1 MGRGMAIN
9 INNSEIERLIEEVA
23 EMAGESKTEAVRR
36 ALAERKSR
44 LSPRVAGDSR
54 STRLKGFLE
63 RELWPL
69 VPPEEL
75 GRRLTRAEEEAIL
88 GYGESGV

>member
-1 MGRGMAIN
+1 MNAEMALN
-9 INNSEIERLIEEVA
+9 IKNTEVERLVEEIA
-23 EMAGESKTEAVRR
+23 KLAGESKTEVVRR
-36 ALAERKSR
+36 ALEKRKSR
-44 LSPRVAGDSR
+44 LSLRVAGDSR

-69 VPPEEL
+69 VPREEL
-75 GRRLTRAEEEAIL
+75 GRRLTRAQEEAIL

>member
-1 MGRGMAIN
+1 MGSEMALN
-9 INNSEIERLIEEVA
+9 IYNSEIERLVEEIA
-23 EMAGESKTEAVRR
+23 KLAGESKTEALRR
-36 ALAERKSR
+36 SLEERKSR
-44 LSPRVAGDSR
+44 LSPRIAGDSR

-63 RELWPL
+63 HELWPL

-75 GRRLTRAEEEAIL
+75 GRRFTRAEEEAIL